1 MRSDSDYALSMPKVA
16 PDANPGMLNAVLA
29 YHADDEIARAV
40 VKGEVVIGVV
50 LVLIGLALLWRLQ
63 GAPTGGRNQWARA
76 AAILAGIGIAAYVV
90 SRIIPSGDED
100 DPSDVV
106 IGLALAIFLLEWLIG
121 IVGPVLAI
129 QGLGRVRYD
138 GEPRLAAAAFVASL
152 VLPAIFIANVY
163 ACAVTDACFH

>member
-1 MRSDSDYALSMPKVA
+1 MA
-16 PDANPGMLNAVLA
+16 PVCRKCSERQVGEDDLHVLA

-40 VKGEVVIGVV
+40 AIGEIVLAVILAVV
-50 LVLIGLALLWRLQ
+50 GLAVLRSLR
-63 GAPTGGRNQWARA
+63 GAPSGGRNRWARA
-76 AAILAGIGIAAYVV
+76 ASIVAGIGIAAYVV

-100 DPSDVV
+100 DPRDVV
-106 IGLALAIFLLEWLIG
+106 IGLALALFLLEWLIG

-138 GEPRLAAAAFVASL
+138 GERRLAAAAFVASL
-152 VLPAIFIANVY
+152 VLPAIFFANVI